1 MKKLKKAT
9 KWLLMIGLVLLAVL
23 LLAVRFSDGKI
34 TNGERVI
41 IGYDHSNHRFQFFE
55 KKTFELDGIDGPYV
69 VANTV
74 YTVNANSHLT
84 SRPHNRT
91 EPLQVAVGNADHDRF
106 FVSLREA
113 YSIEKDTCELPEKL
127 IVLSDIEGNFN
138 GFSAFLISNNITDS
152 SFNWT
157 FGKGHMVLN
166 GDFVDRG
173 ENVTAVLWL
182 IYKLE
187 QEALNAGGQLHYMLG
202 NHELMNFQGNLS
214 YNKAKYIK
222 VAELISQKTTS
233 KKAVQFMYSNATELG
248 KWLHSKNVMVKIGP
262 FIFVHAGLSPKLLNH
277 NLSIADINAIV
288 RSNAD
293 QNLYSKPGSN
303 ETANFLM
310 GREGPFWYRGMAKDY
325 KNYSKI
331 TAPELD
337 KILAFYHAEK
347 VIIGHSLVENITAE
361 FGKRVINID
370 LKHGQE
376 KYSGKTKGL
385 FIEKG
390 SIYTIDDKGT
400 KVLL

>member
-1 MKKLKKAT
+1 MKKTKKAT
-9 KWLLMIGLVLLAVL
+9 KWILAIVLLL
-23 LLAVRFSDGKI
+23 STGILLAVRFTNGKI
-34 TNGERVI
+34 TNGEQVI
-41 IGYDHSNHRFQFFE
+41 IGYDQTMHRFQFFE
-55 KKTFELDGIDGPYV
+55 KKTFELDGIDGPYI
-69 VANTV
+69 AGNTV
-74 YTVNANSHLT
+74 YEVNANSQLT
-84 SRPHNRT
+84 KQPLNRT
-91 EPLQVAVGNADHDRF
+91 ESLQVAVGNAEQDRF
-106 FVSLREA
+106 LVTLREN
-113 YSIEKDTCELPEKL
+113 YYTEEDSCELPEK
-127 IVLSDIEGNFN
+127 IVVLSDIEGNFN

-152 SFNWT
+152 SYNWI
-157 FGKGHMVLN
+157 FGQGHLVLN

-173 ENVTAVLWL
+173 ENVMAVLWL

-187 QEALNAGGQLHYMLG
+187 QEALNAGGQLHYILG

-222 VAELISQKTTS
+222 VAELISHAPTS
-233 KKAVQFMYSNATELG
+233 GKAVQFLYSSATETG
-248 KWLHSKNVMVKIGP
+248 KWLHRKNVIEKIGP
-262 FIFVHAGLSPKLLNH
+262 YIFVHAGLSPKLLNYK
-277 NLSIADINAIV
+277 LSVADINEIV
-288 RSNAD
+288 SSNAD

-303 ETANFLM
+303 DTANFLM
-310 GREGPFWYRGMAKDY
+310 GREGPFWYRGMVKDY
-325 KNYSKI
+325 KNYNKI

-347 VIIGHSLVENITAE
+347 VIIGHSRVEDITAE

-390 SIYTIDDKGT
+390 NIYKIDDKGT